1 VALLVNNVFDKRYVQ
16 SLGGQTE
23 QYGAPYAYIT
33 PPRQVAV
40 EFRASM

>member
-1 VALLVNNVFDKRYVQ
+1 VIVNNVFDKRYIE

-33 PPRQVAV
+33 PPRAIGV